1 MIQEFA
7 EALTTYNYLYNKVGE
22 PADGF
27 VPEIGITTLEEYYN
41 WLPEIKRDK
50 EGNPT
55 VFTKLPLDEAYFE
68 INANTRAITIPAEF
82 KKNGIGVQGDDL
94 AEVVY
99 FMIDRYFDAMDL
111 NNTEIYIEWET
122 PKGKNG
128 AVTKSVSETYLKII
142 DDELY
147 PGKLIFGWA
156 ISDAITKDSG
166 TLKFAVRFVQWANS
180 ESAKKELL
188 YSFNT
193 LTAQVNIAPN
203 LGLDLEKGS
212 YEIDNAN
219 DRLLERIEPG
229 EVVGG
234 AQAAV
239 PYFLTDIVVLNDG
252 YDIGPNHTDGTYTL
266 QVVATA
272 DDTGAVSYAWKR
284 ADLNVHNVS
293 DEAWIEIPNSNKVDM
308 FSLSEKELQDMN
320 YILNENHTY
329 YTSPDEGLSFQIL
342 PKSEYNLKDSLNTLQ
357 TGIIPV
363 IYEQR
368 AYLVV
373 DNYGQYK
380 AEAKNRIFNSLT
392 KKSSQVATFK
402 RPDAIKMLNADQTV
416 DKHILGDNSATLAPK
431 FVDAVGDLKYQ
442 WYKTPEGNKEFLKTN
457 SVVDL
462 PQGALMSTSAD
473 TVRIAFADETIWN
486 VNDPENYPDDYVY
499 HIHSYAPSGAVKYTW
514 TAVRGAHESD
524 MIANTQKWDVDP
536 VNNSNHVDSD
546 GRGNYVITTL
556 FAAMIV
562 DNVWMDIADY
572 QSDLDFGKKGNTV
585 MLEWYDING
594 DKIKTDTFN
603 VEYYK
608 AVNFAPIIEAEPVVS
623 ADAQT
628 DTLVAKEPGFYQLK
642 ITRTRNTA
650 TTENTSL
657 EYRVTAAPAIP
668 TAAEGTYDGQKLV
681 FVSDLLAGENL
692 EVDWN
697 VEGQADEF
705 YVVWKLYREKDNK
718 EDLTIITQ
726 KLLGNIHT
734 SKFNPTD
741 ALYADTFKNANED
754 IEGLYY
760 AIFATKLNGVMSA
773 WSNRPDTDKMFFV
786 SGQN

>member
-128 AVTKSVSETYLKII
+128 TITKSISETYLKII

-203 LGLDLEKGS
+203 LGLDLEKDS
-212 YEIDNAN
+212 YKIDNAN
-219 DRLLERIEPG
+219 NRLLERIEPG

-234 AQAAV
+234 AQAAI
-239 PYFLTDIVVLNDG
+239 PYFLTDIIVLDDG

-272 DDTGAVSYAWKR
+272 DDTGAVSYTWKR
-284 ADLNVHNVS
+284 ADLDVHNVS
-293 DEAWIEIPNSNKVDM
+293 DETWIEIPNSNKVDM
-308 FSLSEKELQDMN
+308 FPLTEEELQDMN
-320 YILNENHTY
+320 YILNEDHIY
-329 YTSPDEGLSFQIL
+329 YTSPDEGLTFQVL

-363 IYEQR
+363 VYEQR

-402 RPDAIKMLNADQTV
+402 RPDAIKMLNTNQSS
-416 DKHILGDNSATLAPK
+416 DKHILNTDSAKLTPK
-431 FVDAVGDLKYQ
+431 FEEAVGDLVYQ
-442 WYKTPEGNKEFLKTN
+442 WYRADEIPLLSEKVIFDYMPKNTQVAYSE
-457 SVVDL
+457 
-462 PQGALMSTSAD
+462 D
-473 TVRIAFADETIWN
+473 TVRIMCPADTKFEHQN
-486 VNDPENYPDDYVY
+486 VGATGNKDLYYIAQKLYAPEN
-499 HIHSYAPSGAVKYTW
+499 AVKYAQGETGLHPLDTMPVLGEIKGIKDVSDEYGEDENGLYRLRWLPVAYYDPSNGLW
-514 TAVRGAHESD
+514 TYYAKNATALGGWKYE
-524 MIANTQKWDVDP
+524 IAWYDANGEEIEKTLMKIELANENTFGDL
-536 VNNSNHVDSD
+536 N
-546 GRGNYVITTL
+546 NYVAI
-556 FAAMIV
+556 
-562 DNVWMDIADY
+562 
-572 QSDLDFGKKGNTV
+572 
-585 MLEWYDING
+585 
-594 DKIKTDTFN
+594 DT
-603 VEYYK
+603 E
-608 AVNFAPIIEAEPVVS
+608 E
-623 ADAQT
+623 
-628 DTLVAKEPGFYQLK
+628 AKELDYIATEAGLYQLK
-642 ITRTRNTA
+642 VTRIRNRA
-650 TTENTSL
+650 FIDNKSI
-657 EYRVTAAPAIP
+657 EYRVTAAPVTPDWSVGI
-668 TAAEGTYDGQKLV
+668 YDSSEQIFISNLI
-681 FVSDLLAGENL
+681 AGKQAL
-692 EVDWN
+692 T
-697 VEGQADEF
+697 VEWEDTQADEF
-705 YVVWKLYREKDNK
+705 YIVWKLYRQDRDE
-718 EDLTIITQ
+718 EDLPIYTQ
-726 KLLGNIHT
+726 KVTGDIRTH
-734 SKFNPTD
+734 SFNPTNEM
-741 ALYADTFKNANED
+741 FKAVYENANEN

-760 AIFATKLNGVMSA
+760 AQIATKLNGVMSDYSEVPA
-773 WSNRPDTDKMFFV
+773 TNVMFTV
-786 SGQN
+786 IGSQD